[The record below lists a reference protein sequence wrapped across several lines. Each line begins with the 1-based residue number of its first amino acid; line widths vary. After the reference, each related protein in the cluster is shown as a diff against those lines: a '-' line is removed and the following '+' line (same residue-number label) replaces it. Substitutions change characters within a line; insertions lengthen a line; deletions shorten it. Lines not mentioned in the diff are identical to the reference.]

1 MSVWAGHREVW
12 TATHGR
18 AARYHVAN
26 EYNGAV
32 CSPAITLRGGNR
44 RIILGDLMPAE
55 DVPEILRCA
64 RPACKKRWPP

>member
-1 MSVWAGHREVW
+1 VSVWAGHREVW

-44 RIILGDLMPAE
+44 RIIL
-55 DVPEILRCA
+55 VPEILRCA